1 MQNPH
6 TIPTYAIA
14 VQPYVRNYFDLQLQR
29 REKYAYLLGTLITL
43 SIFLLLI
50 LVRTLREQKNIEEPM
65 QSSANLRYQSINYEE
80 TNQLNENFIIF
91 FLV

>member
-1 MQNPH
+1 M
-6 TIPTYAIA
+6 
-14 VQPYVRNYFDLQLQR
+14 QLQCNHMS
-29 REKYAYLLGTLITL
+29 ETTLICNYNAYLLGTLITL

-50 LVRTLREQKNIEEPM
+50 LVRTLREQKNIEEPV
-65 QSSANLRYQSINYEE
+65 QSSANLRYQSINYRE